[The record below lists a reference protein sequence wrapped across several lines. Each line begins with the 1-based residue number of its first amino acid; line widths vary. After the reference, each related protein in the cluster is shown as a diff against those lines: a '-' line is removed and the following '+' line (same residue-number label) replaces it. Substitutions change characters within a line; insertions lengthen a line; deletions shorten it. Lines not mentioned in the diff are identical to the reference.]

1 MGGNIK
7 KIISGAIA
15 LLMVITTVVPLNAAT
30 VEKEVRLDP
39 VYACSYKWE
48 TYGSKTYM
56 GLSYGA
62 YKNGP
67 SITGTGTLSA
77 ENSIGRSKSIS
88 WTYSG
93 TKKVSNSSFT
103 AGLGYTIGSNY
114 SKGISYSIKG
124 EKGKTKQ
131 IRYRPTYKKYKVNQ
145 REYKSC
151 SGGGSTTKTYTGKK
165 TTGYALK
172 PDSWNFSWR
181 YI

>member
-1 MGGNIK
+1 MK
-7 KIISGAIA
+7 KIFSSVLVVMMLIVGA
-15 LLMVITTVVPLNAAT
+15 VPFGAST
-30 VEKEVRLDP
+30 VEIETRLDP

-48 TYGSKTYM
+48 TYGKKSYL
-56 GLSYGA
+56 GLDYGS

-67 SITGTGTLSA
+67 SITGTGTLTA
-77 ENSIGRSKSIS
+77 QGTIGTDKNI
-88 WTYSG
+88 TGTFSG
-93 TKKVSNSSFT
+93 TKKVGNSSFT
-103 AGLGYTIGSNY
+103 AGLGYSIGKNY

-151 SGGGSTTKTYTGKK
+151 TGGGSTTKKYTGKK
-165 TTGYALK
+165 ATGYALK

-181 YI
+181 YK